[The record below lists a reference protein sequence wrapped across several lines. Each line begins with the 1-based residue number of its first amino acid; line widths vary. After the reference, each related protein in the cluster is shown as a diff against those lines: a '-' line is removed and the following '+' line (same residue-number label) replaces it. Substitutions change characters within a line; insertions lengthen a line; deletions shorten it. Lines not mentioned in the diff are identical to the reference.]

1 MGVYSDYLNAG
12 LDFNQLETERKK
24 QLKRIAEI
32 RERDVLVYAANVSVR
47 QRAPIGIEYADLLPI
62 NDQLANLGG
71 TALDLIIETGG
82 GSGEVAED
90 IVKLLRG
97 KHSDL
102 AAIVPGMAK
111 SAGTL
116 IVMAAD
122 DILMEPASALGPIDA
137 QIQWQGKV
145 FSAEALL
152 EGLRA
157 IQRESAKVGQLNL
170 AYLPIL
176 QQISPGEIQD
186 AQNALDF
193 AQDLVTDWLTRFK
206 FKNWLTHGDES
217 PVTDD
222 ERRARAEEIAQ
233 QLADHSRWLT
243 HGRSIKIDDL
253 EAMKLLI
260 TDYSKHPELMDAI
273 RRYHTLL
280 QMLFD
285 TNCYKVIETT
295 NSQIYRFAA
304 QPAQVQAFG
313 MPLPIGGAG
322 GPGPVPSASPPGG
335 VAVNLPCP
343 NCGFMTQIQAKLRPD
358 QPDNPNAI
366 RWPKDDKLKCAQ
378 CSAEH
383 NIGEARQAL
392 EAQFGC
398 PVVG

>member
-1 MGVYSDYLNAG
+1 MGVYSEYLNAE
-12 LDFNQLETERKK
+12 FSFEQLEAERKT
-24 QLKRIAEI
+24 QLERISKI
-32 RERDVLVYAANVSVR
+32 RGRDTLVYAANVSVR

-62 NDQLANLGG
+62 NDQLANLSGK
-71 TALDLIIETGG
+71 ALDFIIETGG
-82 GSGEVAED
+82 GSGETAED

-97 KHSDL
+97 KYKNF
-102 AAIVPGMAK
+102 AAIIPGMAK

-157 IQRESAKVGQLNL
+157 IQRESADDGRLNL
-170 AYLPIL
+170 AYVPIL

-186 AQNALDF
+186 AQNALNF
-193 AQDLVTDWLTRFK
+193 AKDLVTDWLTKYK
-206 FKNWLTHGDES
+206 FKGWKTHGSSGEK
-217 PVTDD
+217 VTAK
-222 ERRARAEEIAQ
+222 ERRTRAEEIAQ
-233 QLADHSRWLT
+233 QLSDHSRWLT
-243 HGRSIKIDDL
+243 HGRSLKIADL
-253 EAMKLLI
+253 EGMRLQI
-260 TDYSKHPELMDAI
+260 TDYSADPELLDAI

-295 NSQIYRFAA
+295 HSQIYRFLAP
-304 QPAQVQAFG
+304 PAQQMG
-313 MPLPIGGAG
+313 MPLPMIGGG
-322 GPGPVPSASPPGG
+322 LPGPVPGATPPGG
-335 VAVNLPCP
+335 VAIGFACP
-343 NCGFMTQIQAKLRPD
+343 ACGEAIQIQAKFKPD

-366 RWPKDDKLKCAQ
+366 RWPPGDLLKCSRCGAD
-378 CSAEH
+378 H
-383 NIGEARQAL
+383 DMKDARQQL
-392 EAQFGC
+392 ESQFGA

>member
-1 MGVYSDYLNAG
+1 MGVYSDYLNENMS
-12 LDFNQLETERKK
+12 FEQLEAERKK
-24 QLKRIAEI
+24 QLQAIAEI
-32 RERDVLVYAANVSVR
+32 RGRDVLVYAANVSVR

-62 NDQLANLGG
+62 NDQLANLSGD
-71 TALDLIIETGG
+71 ALDLVIETGG

-97 KHSDL
+97 KYPDV

-116 IVMAAD
+116 IVMASD

-157 IQRESAKVGQLNL
+157 IQRESAKAGHLNL

-176 QQISPGEIQD
+176 QQISPGEIQG
-186 AQNALDF
+186 AQNALNF
-193 AQDLVTDWLTRFK
+193 ARDLVTNWLTTYK
-206 FKNWLTHGDES
+206 FKNWLTHSSTET
-217 PVTDD
+217 PVSDD
-222 ERRARAEEIAQ
+222 ERRSRAEGIAQ
-233 QLADHSRWLT
+233 HLSDHSRWLT

-253 EAMKLLI
+253 EGMKLKI
-260 TDYSKHPELMDAI
+260 TDYSKQAELMDAV

-285 TNCYKVIETT
+285 TNCYKVIETAH
-295 NSQIYRFAA
+295 SQIYRFTEPPM
-304 QPAQVQAFG
+304 QNIG
-313 MPLPIGGAG
+313 MPLPIAG
-322 GPGPVPSASPPGG
+322 PGLPGPVPNAGPPGG
-335 VAVNLPCP
+335 VAIGFPCP
-343 NCGFMTQIQAKLRPD
+343 NCGYVTQIQAKFRPD
-358 QPDNPNAI
+358 MPDNPSAI
-366 RWPKDDKLKCAQ
+366 RWPQDDKLKCPQ
-378 CSAEH
+378 CGADH
-383 NIGEARQAL
+383 DLKDARQAL
-392 EAQFGC
+392 EGQFGG